1 MSASPCSQQSNS
13 GFGISV
19 TQQTQKKMIW
29 ETAGDILEPAYR
41 TPPCP
46 RAGLSPSMS
55 IVPNNIFSGRYWA
68 SLEGVL
74 VALTAT
80 EFPAGPSVS
89 TRFAARHIEWF
100 PTRFPR
106 CHGFEG
112 SAGPKQSLEVQ
123 KLTSNP
129 RNSPSVPGPLHVQP
143 KNGATKLP

>member
-1 MSASPCSQQSNS
+1 MQRRKER
-13 GFGISV
+13 I
-19 TQQTQKKMIW
+19 
-29 ETAGDILEPAYR
+29 
-41 TPPCP
+41 
-46 RAGLSPSMS
+46 
-55 IVPNNIFSGRYWA
+55 
-68 SLEGVL
+68 L

-80 EFPAGPSVS
+80 EFPARPSVS
-89 TRFAARHIEWF
+89 TRFAACHIEWF

-143 KNGATKLP
+143 RNGATKLP